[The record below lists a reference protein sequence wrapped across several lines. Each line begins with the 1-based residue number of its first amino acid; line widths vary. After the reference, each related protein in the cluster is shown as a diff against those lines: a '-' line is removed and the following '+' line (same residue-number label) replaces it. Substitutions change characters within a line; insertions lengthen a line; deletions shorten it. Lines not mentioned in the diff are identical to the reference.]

1 MVESI
6 LKDIVLGETDHF
18 NEKFSLSNSGLEY
31 PFKSIDS
38 LIMIGQLLFFEIREN
53 RSLRFSG
60 RKIHA

>member
-31 PFKSIDS
+31 PFMSH
-38 LIMIGQLLFFEIREN
+38 
-53 RSLRFSG
+53 RFVNYD
-60 RKIHA
+60 RATFVR